1 MPPILMWVLVVVA
14 AAVCGAL
21 GYYFG
26 GENRKRTAEAKI
38 GSAEEEAKRIVNDA
52 IKAAEQKRKETIIE
66 AKDEAFKLKADADK
80 EIKDR
85 RAEISRQERRM
96 DQKEEALDKRTAAM
110 ERKEEDLKKRGE
122 LVEARLDEL
131 EQLKLRQ
138 TEKLET
144 IAAMTQED
152 ARAVLLKNI
161 DDELTHEKAMKI
173 SAYQA
178 NMKDECDAIAREL
191 VGQAIARCAAD
202 ATSEA
207 TVSVVPL
214 PSDEMKGRIIGRE
227 GRNIRAL
234 ETATGCD
241 LIIDDTPEAITL
253 SSFDQTRRE
262 VARMALE
269 RLIADGR
276 IHPARIEETVDKCR
290 RELEIQMKREGE
302 KAVMDLGIHSLH
314 PDLVKLIGRLKYR
327 TSYGQNVLSHS
338 LEVAWLAGLM
348 AGELGVN
355 VQLARR
361 AGLLHDIGKALDH
374 EIEGSHVQIG
384 VDICKKYRENPQII
398 HAIEAHHGDVEPK
411 TVLAFIIMAA
421 DAISAARPGARRE
434 NMESYIKR
442 LETLEALC
450 NGFEGVESSYAVQ
463 AGREVRILVQ
473 PDKVGDD
480 QVILLARRAGL
491 LHDIG
496 KALDHEIEGSHVQIG
511 VAICRKYKEN
521 TQIIHAI
528 EAHHGDVE
536 PKTPLAF
543 IIQACDAI
551 SAARPGA
558 RRENVESYVKR
569 LENLEE
575 ISSSF
580 EGVEQAFAVQAGR
593 EVRIMVKPDVISD
606 DQVILLAR
614 QIAKKIEDT
623 LDYPGQIKVNVIRES
638 RAIEYAK

>member
-1 MPPILMWVLVVVA
+1 MSPILTVVLVLVA
-14 AAVCGAL
+14 AVAAGAL
-21 GYYFG
+21 GFYLG

-52 IKAAEQKRKETIIE
+52 IKTAEQKRKETIIE
-66 AKDEAFKLKADADK
+66 AKDEAFKLKSDADK

-85 RAEISRQERRM
+85 RAEITRQERRI
-96 DQKEEALDKRTAAM
+96 DQKEEALDKRTAQM
-110 ERKEEDLKKRGE
+110 ERKEEDLKHRTE
-122 LVEARLDEL
+122 TVTARLDEL

-144 IAAMTQED
+144 IAVMSKED
-152 ARAVLLKNI
+152 ARAVLLKQV

-178 NMKDECDAIAREL
+178 NMKDECDNLAREL
-191 VGQAIARCAAD
+191 IGQAIARCAAD

-290 RELEIQMKREGE
+290 RELEIQMKREGD
-302 KAVMDLGIHSLH
+302 KAVMELGIHSLH

-327 TSYGQNVLSHS
+327 TSFGQNVLSHS

-384 VDICKKYRENPQII
+384 VDICKKYRENPQVI

-411 TVLAFIIMAA
+411 TTLAFIIMAA

-473 PDKVGDD
+473 PDKVSDD
-480 QVILLARRAGL
+480 EVILLAR
-491 LHDIG
+491 
-496 KALDHEIEGSHVQIG
+496 
-511 VAICRKYKEN
+511 
-521 TQIIHAI
+521 
-528 EAHHGDVE
+528 
-536 PKTPLAF
+536 
-543 IIQACDAI
+543 
-551 SAARPGA
+551 
-558 RRENVESYVKR
+558 NV
-569 LENLEE
+569 
-575 ISSSF
+575 
-580 EGVEQAFAVQAGR
+580 
-593 EVRIMVKPDVISD
+593 
-606 DQVILLAR
+606 
-614 QIAKKIEDT
+614 AKKIENE
-623 LDYPGQIKVNVIRES
+623 LDYPGQIKVSVIRES
-638 RAIEYAK
+638 RATEYAK

>member
-1 MPPILMWVLVVVA
+1 MPTIITVLVVVIVA
-14 AAVCGAL
+14 AAVGAL
-21 GYYFG
+21 CFYLGITY
-26 GENRKRTAEAKI
+26 RKRMAEAKL

-52 IKAAEQKRKETIIE
+52 IKAAEQKRKETIVE
-66 AKDEAFKLKADADK
+66 AKDEAFKLKSEADK

-96 DQKEEALDKRTAAM
+96 DQKEEALDKRTATM
-110 ERKEEDLKKRGE
+110 ERKEEDLKKRTE

-138 TEKLET
+138 VEKLEA
-144 IAAMTQED
+144 IAAMSQED
-152 ARAVLLKNI
+152 ARAVLLKQI
-161 DDELTHEKAMKI
+161 DDELTHEKAMRI
-173 SAYQA
+173 AAYQA
-178 NMKDECDAIAREL
+178 NMKDECDNIAREMI
-191 VGQAIARCAAD
+191 GQAIARCAAD

-234 ETATGCD
+234 ETATGVD

-262 VARMALE
+262 VARMTLE
-269 RLIADGR
+269 RLIGDGR
-276 IHPARIEETVDKCR
+276 IHPARIEETVEKCR
-290 RELEIQMKREGE
+290 RELELQMKREGE
-302 KAVMDLGIHSLH
+302 RAVMELGIHGLH
-314 PDLVKLIGRLKYR
+314 PDLIKLIGRLKYR
-327 TSYGQNVLSHS
+327 TSFGQNALTHS
-338 LEVAWLAGLM
+338 MEVAWLAGLL
-348 AGELGVN
+348 ASELGVN
-355 VQLARR
+355 VTMARR

-384 VDICKKYRENPQII
+384 VDIC
-398 HAIEAHHGDVEPK
+398 
-411 TVLAFIIMAA
+411 
-421 DAISAARPGARRE
+421 
-434 NMESYIKR
+434 
-442 LETLEALC
+442 
-450 NGFEGVESSYAVQ
+450 
-463 AGREVRILVQ
+463 
-473 PDKVGDD
+473 
-480 QVILLARRAGL
+480 
-491 LHDIG
+491 
-496 KALDHEIEGSHVQIG
+496 
-511 VAICRKYKEN
+511 RKYKEN
-521 TQIIHAI
+521 SQVIHAV

-543 IIQACDAI
+543 IVQAADAI

-558 RRENVESYVKR
+558 RRENVESYVRR

-575 ISSSF
+575 IASGF

-593 EVRIMVKPDVISD
+593 EVRIMVKPDVIGD

-614 QIAKKIEDT
+614 TIARKIEES

-638 RAIEYAK
+638 RAVEYAK

>member
-1 MPPILMWVLVVVA
+1 MSPIVVVVLVLVV
-14 AAVCGAL
+14 AAVAGAL
-21 GYYFG
+21 GFYLG
-26 GENRKRTAEAKI
+26 GENRKRTAEAKL

-66 AKDEAFKLKADADK
+66 AKDEAFKLKSEADK

-85 RAEISRQERRM
+85 RAEVSRQERRM
-96 DQKEEALDKRTAAM
+96 DQKEEALDKRTAAL
-110 ERKEEDLKKRGE
+110 ERKEEELKRRSE
-122 LVEARLDEL
+122 TVEVRLDEL

-144 IAAMTQED
+144 IAGMTQED
-152 ARAVLLKNI
+152 ARAVLLKQV

-178 NMKDECDAIAREL
+178 NMKDECDQIARDL

-214 PSDEMKGRIIGRE
+214 PSDEMTGRIIGRE
-227 GRNIRAL
+227 VRNIRAL
-234 ETATGCD
+234 EKATGCD

-290 RELEIQMKREGE
+290 RELEVQMKREGE

-327 TSYGQNVLSHS
+327 TSFGQNVLNHS
-338 LEVAWLAGLM
+338 IEVAWLAGLM
-348 AGELGVN
+348 AGELGIN
-355 VQLARR
+355 VQMARR

-384 VDICKKYRENPQII
+384 VDICKKYRENPQIV
-398 HAIEAHHGDVEPK
+398 HAVEAHHGDVEPK
-411 TVLAFIIMAA
+411 TTLAFIIMAA

-473 PDKVGDD
+473 PDKV
-480 QVILLARRAGL
+480 
-491 LHDIG
+491 
-496 KALDHEIEGSHVQIG
+496 
-511 VAICRKYKEN
+511 
-521 TQIIHAI
+521 
-528 EAHHGDVE
+528 
-536 PKTPLAF
+536 
-543 IIQACDAI
+543 
-551 SAARPGA
+551 
-558 RRENVESYVKR
+558 
-569 LENLEE
+569 
-575 ISSSF
+575 
-580 EGVEQAFAVQAGR
+580 
-593 EVRIMVKPDVISD
+593 SD
-606 DQVILLAR
+606 DQVVLLAR
-614 QIAKKIEDT
+614 NVAKKIENE
-623 LDYPGQIKVNVIRES
+623 LDYPGQIKVSVIRES
-638 RAIEYAK
+638 RATEYAK

>member
-1 MPPILMWVLVVVA
+1 MSPILTVVLVLVA
-14 AAVCGAL
+14 AAVAGAL
-21 GYYFG
+21 GFYLG

-66 AKDEAFKLKADADK
+66 AKDEAFKLKSDADK

-85 RAEISRQERRM
+85 RAEITRQERRI
-96 DQKEEALDKRTAAM
+96 DQKEEALDKRTAQM
-110 ERKEEDLKKRGE
+110 ERKEEDLKRRSE
-122 LVEARLDEL
+122 TVEARLDEL

-144 IAAMTQED
+144 IAAMSKED
-152 ARAVLLKNI
+152 ARAVLLKQV

-178 NMKDECDAIAREL
+178 NMKDECDNLAREL
-191 VGQAIARCAAD
+191 IGQAIARCAAD

-290 RELEIQMKREGE
+290 RELEIQMKREGD
-302 KAVMDLGIHSLH
+302 KAVMELGIHSLH

-327 TSYGQNVLSHS
+327 TSFGQNVLSHS

-384 VDICKKYRENPQII
+384 VDICKKYRENPQVI
-398 HAIEAHHGDVEPK
+398 HAIEAHHGVVEPK
-411 TVLAFIIMAA
+411 TTLAFIIMAA

-473 PDKVGDD
+473 PDKVSDD
-480 QVILLARRAGL
+480 EVILLAR
-491 LHDIG
+491 
-496 KALDHEIEGSHVQIG
+496 
-511 VAICRKYKEN
+511 
-521 TQIIHAI
+521 
-528 EAHHGDVE
+528 
-536 PKTPLAF
+536 
-543 IIQACDAI
+543 
-551 SAARPGA
+551 
-558 RRENVESYVKR
+558 NV
-569 LENLEE
+569 
-575 ISSSF
+575 
-580 EGVEQAFAVQAGR
+580 
-593 EVRIMVKPDVISD
+593 
-606 DQVILLAR
+606 
-614 QIAKKIEDT
+614 AKKIENE
-623 LDYPGQIKVNVIRES
+623 LDYPGQIKVSVIRES
-638 RAIEYAK
+638 RATEYAK

>member
-1 MPPILMWVLVVVA
+1 MLDPAIIVTVLVVVVV
-14 AAVCGAL
+14 AAVVGVLCFYLGAA
-21 GYYFG
+21 Y
-26 GENRKRTAEAKI
+26 RKRTAEAKL

-52 IKAAEQKRKETIIE
+52 IKSAEQKRKETIVE
-66 AKDEAFKLKADADK
+66 AKDEAFRLKAEADK

-85 RAEISRQERRM
+85 RSEISRQERRM
-96 DQKEEALDKRTAAM
+96 DQKEEALDKRTATM
-110 ERKEEDLKKRGE
+110 ERKEEDLKKRAE

-138 TEKLET
+138 VEKLEA
-144 IAAMTQED
+144 IAAMSQED
-152 ARAVLLKNI
+152 ARAVLLKQI
-161 DDELTHEKAMKI
+161 DDELTHEKAMRVA
-173 SAYQA
+173 AYQA
-178 NMKDECDAIAREL
+178 NMKDECDTIARE
-191 VGQAIARCAAD
+191 VIGQAIARCAAD

-262 VARMALE
+262 VARLALE

-290 RELEIQMKREGE
+290 RELELQMKREGE

-327 TSYGQNVLSHS
+327 TSYGQNVLAHS

-355 VQLARR
+355 VQQARR

-384 VDICKKYRENPQII
+384 VDICKKYRENPAVI
-398 HAIEAHHGDVEPK
+398 HAIEAHHGDIEPK
-411 TVLAFIIMAA
+411 STLAFIIMAA

-442 LETLEALC
+442 LETLESLC
-450 NGFEGVESSYAVQ
+450 NGFDGVDSAYAVQ

-473 PDKVGDD
+473 PEKIGDD
-480 QVILLARRAGL
+480 QVILLAR
-491 LHDIG
+491 
-496 KALDHEIEGSHVQIG
+496 S
-511 VAICRKYKEN
+511 
-521 TQIIHAI
+521 
-528 EAHHGDVE
+528 
-536 PKTPLAF
+536 
-543 IIQACDAI
+543 
-551 SAARPGA
+551 
-558 RRENVESYVKR
+558 
-569 LENLEE
+569 
-575 ISSSF
+575 
-580 EGVEQAFAVQAGR
+580 
-593 EVRIMVKPDVISD
+593 
-606 DQVILLAR
+606 
-614 QIAKKIEDT
+614 IAKKIEDE
-623 LDYPGQIKVNVIRES
+623 LDYPGQIKVSVIRES
-638 RAIEYAK
+638 RATEYAK

>member
-1 MPPILMWVLVVVA
+1 MSPILTVVLVLVA
-14 AAVCGAL
+14 AAVAGAL
-21 GYYFG
+21 GFYLG

-52 IKAAEQKRKETIIE
+52 IKTAEQKRKETIIE
-66 AKDEAFKLKADADK
+66 AKDEAFKLKSDADK

-85 RAEISRQERRM
+85 RAEITRQERRI
-96 DQKEEALDKRTAAM
+96 DQKEEALDKRTTQM
-110 ERKEEDLKKRGE
+110 ERKEEDLKRRSE
-122 LVEARLDEL
+122 TVEARLDEL

-144 IAAMTQED
+144 IAAMSKED
-152 ARAVLLKNI
+152 ARAVLLKQV

-178 NMKDECDAIAREL
+178 NMKDECDNLAREL
-191 VGQAIARCAAD
+191 IGQAIARCAAD

-290 RELEIQMKREGE
+290 RELEIQMKREGD
-302 KAVMDLGIHSLH
+302 KAVMELGIHSLH

-327 TSYGQNVLSHS
+327 TSFGQNVLSHS

-384 VDICKKYRENPQII
+384 VDICKKYRENPQVI

-411 TVLAFIIMAA
+411 TTLAFIIMAA

-473 PDKVGDD
+473 PDKVSDD
-480 QVILLARRAGL
+480 EVILLAR
-491 LHDIG
+491 
-496 KALDHEIEGSHVQIG
+496 
-511 VAICRKYKEN
+511 
-521 TQIIHAI
+521 
-528 EAHHGDVE
+528 
-536 PKTPLAF
+536 
-543 IIQACDAI
+543 
-551 SAARPGA
+551 
-558 RRENVESYVKR
+558 NV
-569 LENLEE
+569 
-575 ISSSF
+575 
-580 EGVEQAFAVQAGR
+580 
-593 EVRIMVKPDVISD
+593 
-606 DQVILLAR
+606 
-614 QIAKKIEDT
+614 AKKIENE
-623 LDYPGQIKVNVIRES
+623 LDYPGQIKVSVIRES
-638 RAIEYAK
+638 RATEYAK

>member
-1 MPPILMWVLVVVA
+1 MSPILTVVLVLVA
-14 AAVCGAL
+14 AVAAGAL
-21 GYYFG
+21 GFYFG

-38 GSAEEEAKRIVNDA
+38 GSAEDEAKRIVNDA
-52 IKAAEQKRKETIIE
+52 IKSAEQKRKETIIE
-66 AKDEAFKLKADADK
+66 AKDEAFKLKSDADK

-85 RAEISRQERRM
+85 RAEITRQERRI
-96 DQKEEALDKRTAAM
+96 DQKEEALDKRTAQM
-110 ERKEEDLKKRGE
+110 ERKEEDFKRRSE
-122 LVEARLDEL
+122 TVEARLDEL

-144 IAAMTQED
+144 IAAMSKED
-152 ARAVLLKNI
+152 ARAVLLKQV

-178 NMKDECDAIAREL
+178 NMKDECDNLAREL
-191 VGQAIARCAAD
+191 IGQAIARCAAD

-290 RELEIQMKREGE
+290 RELEIQMKREGD
-302 KAVMDLGIHSLH
+302 KAVMELGIHSLH

-327 TSYGQNVLSHS
+327 TSFGQNVLSHS

-384 VDICKKYRENPQII
+384 VDICKKYRENPQVI

-411 TVLAFIIMAA
+411 TTLAFIIMAA

-473 PDKVGDD
+473 PDKVSDD
-480 QVILLARRAGL
+480 EVILLAR
-491 LHDIG
+491 
-496 KALDHEIEGSHVQIG
+496 
-511 VAICRKYKEN
+511 
-521 TQIIHAI
+521 
-528 EAHHGDVE
+528 
-536 PKTPLAF
+536 
-543 IIQACDAI
+543 
-551 SAARPGA
+551 
-558 RRENVESYVKR
+558 NV
-569 LENLEE
+569 
-575 ISSSF
+575 
-580 EGVEQAFAVQAGR
+580 
-593 EVRIMVKPDVISD
+593 
-606 DQVILLAR
+606 
-614 QIAKKIEDT
+614 AKKIENE
-623 LDYPGQIKVNVIRES
+623 LDYPGQIKVSVIRES
-638 RAIEYAK
+638 RATEYAK

>member
-1 MPPILMWVLVVVA
+1 MSPILTVVLVLVA
-14 AAVCGAL
+14 AAVAGAL
-21 GYYFG
+21 GFYLG

-52 IKAAEQKRKETIIE
+52 IKTAEQKRKETIIE
-66 AKDEAFKLKADADK
+66 AKDEAFKLKSDADK

-85 RAEISRQERRM
+85 RAEITRQERRI
-96 DQKEEALDKRTAAM
+96 DQKEEALDKRTAQM
-110 ERKEEDLKKRGE
+110 ERKEEDLKRRSE
-122 LVEARLDEL
+122 TVEARLDEL

-144 IAAMTQED
+144 IAAMSKED
-152 ARAVLLKNI
+152 ARAVLLKQV

-178 NMKDECDAIAREL
+178 NMKDECDNLAREL
-191 VGQAIARCAAD
+191 IGQAIARCAAD

-290 RELEIQMKREGE
+290 RELEIQMKREGD
-302 KAVMDLGIHSLH
+302 KAVMELGIHSLH

-327 TSYGQNVLSHS
+327 TSFGQNVLSHS

-384 VDICKKYRENPQII
+384 VDICKKYRENPQVI

-411 TVLAFIIMAA
+411 TTLAFIIMAA

-434 NMESYIKR
+434 NKESYIKR

-473 PDKVGDD
+473 PDKVSDD
-480 QVILLARRAGL
+480 EVILLAR
-491 LHDIG
+491 
-496 KALDHEIEGSHVQIG
+496 
-511 VAICRKYKEN
+511 
-521 TQIIHAI
+521 
-528 EAHHGDVE
+528 
-536 PKTPLAF
+536 
-543 IIQACDAI
+543 
-551 SAARPGA
+551 
-558 RRENVESYVKR
+558 NV
-569 LENLEE
+569 
-575 ISSSF
+575 
-580 EGVEQAFAVQAGR
+580 
-593 EVRIMVKPDVISD
+593 
-606 DQVILLAR
+606 
-614 QIAKKIEDT
+614 AKKIENE
-623 LDYPGQIKVNVIRES
+623 LDYPGQIKVSVIRES
-638 RAIEYAK
+638 RATEYAK

>member
-1 MPPILMWVLVVVA
+1 MSPILTVVLVLVA
-14 AAVCGAL
+14 AAVAGAL
-21 GYYFG
+21 GFYLG

-52 IKAAEQKRKETIIE
+52 IKTAEQKRKETIIE
-66 AKDEAFKLKADADK
+66 AKDEAFKLKSDADK

-85 RAEISRQERRM
+85 RAEITRQERRI
-96 DQKEEALDKRTAAM
+96 DQKEEALDKRTAQM
-110 ERKEEDLKKRGE
+110 ERKEEDLKRRSE
-122 LVEARLDEL
+122 TVEARLDEL
-131 EQLKLRQ
+131 EQFKLRQ

-144 IAAMTQED
+144 IAAMSKED
-152 ARAVLLKNI
+152 ARAVLLKQV

-178 NMKDECDAIAREL
+178 NMKDECDNLAREL
-191 VGQAIARCAAD
+191 IGQAIARCAAD

-290 RELEIQMKREGE
+290 RELEIQMKREGD
-302 KAVMDLGIHSLH
+302 KAVMELGIHSLH

-327 TSYGQNVLSHS
+327 TSFGQNVLSHS

-384 VDICKKYRENPQII
+384 VDICKKYRENPQVI

-411 TVLAFIIMAA
+411 TTLAFIIMAA

-473 PDKVGDD
+473 PDKVSDD
-480 QVILLARRAGL
+480 EVILLAR
-491 LHDIG
+491 
-496 KALDHEIEGSHVQIG
+496 
-511 VAICRKYKEN
+511 
-521 TQIIHAI
+521 
-528 EAHHGDVE
+528 
-536 PKTPLAF
+536 
-543 IIQACDAI
+543 
-551 SAARPGA
+551 
-558 RRENVESYVKR
+558 NV
-569 LENLEE
+569 
-575 ISSSF
+575 
-580 EGVEQAFAVQAGR
+580 
-593 EVRIMVKPDVISD
+593 
-606 DQVILLAR
+606 
-614 QIAKKIEDT
+614 AKKIENE
-623 LDYPGQIKVNVIRES
+623 LDYPGQIKVSVIRES
-638 RAIEYAK
+638 RATEYAK

>member
-1 MPPILMWVLVVVA
+1 MHPIVVVVLVLVA
-14 AAVCGAL
+14 AAVTGAICFYL
-21 GYYFG
+21 G
-26 GENRKRTAEAKI
+26 GENRKRTAEAKL

-52 IKAAEQKRKETIIE
+52 IKSAEQKRKETIIE
-66 AKDEAFKLKADADK
+66 AKDEAFRLKSEADK

-85 RAEISRQERRM
+85 RAEVSRQERRM

-110 ERKEEDLKKRGE
+110 ERKEEDLKRRTE
-122 LVEARLDEL
+122 TVEARLDEL
-131 EQLKLRQ
+131 EQLKMRQ

-144 IAAMTQED
+144 IAAMSKED
-152 ARAVLLKNI
+152 ARAVLLKQV

-178 NMKDECDAIAREL
+178 NMKDECDNLAREL
-191 VGQAIARCAAD
+191 IGQAIARCAAD

-290 RELEIQMKREGE
+290 RELEIQMKREGD
-302 KAVMDLGIHSLH
+302 KAVMELGIHSLH

-327 TSYGQNVLSHS
+327 TSFGQNVLSHS

-355 VQLARR
+355 VQMARR

-384 VDICKKYRENPQII
+384 VDICKKYRENPQVI

-411 TVLAFIIMAA
+411 TTLAFIIMAA

-473 PDKVGDD
+473 PDKVSDD
-480 QVILLARRAGL
+480 EVILLAR
-491 LHDIG
+491 
-496 KALDHEIEGSHVQIG
+496 
-511 VAICRKYKEN
+511 
-521 TQIIHAI
+521 
-528 EAHHGDVE
+528 
-536 PKTPLAF
+536 
-543 IIQACDAI
+543 
-551 SAARPGA
+551 
-558 RRENVESYVKR
+558 NV
-569 LENLEE
+569 
-575 ISSSF
+575 
-580 EGVEQAFAVQAGR
+580 
-593 EVRIMVKPDVISD
+593 
-606 DQVILLAR
+606 
-614 QIAKKIEDT
+614 AKKIENE
-623 LDYPGQIKVNVIRES
+623 LDYPGQIKVSVIRES
-638 RAIEYAK
+638 RATEYAK

>member
-1 MPPILMWVLVVVA
+1 MSPILTVVLVLVA
-14 AAVCGAL
+14 AAVAGAL
-21 GYYFG
+21 GFYLG

-66 AKDEAFKLKADADK
+66 AKDEAFKLKSDADK

-85 RAEISRQERRM
+85 RAEITRQERRI
-96 DQKEEALDKRTAAM
+96 DQKEEALDKRTAQM
-110 ERKEEDLKKRGE
+110 ERKEEDLKRRSE
-122 LVEARLDEL
+122 TVEARLDEL

-144 IAAMTQED
+144 IAAMSKED
-152 ARAVLLKNI
+152 ARAVLLKQV

-178 NMKDECDAIAREL
+178 NMKDECDNLAREL
-191 VGQAIARCAAD
+191 IGQAIARCAAD

-241 LIIDDTPEAITL
+241 LIIDDTPEVITL

-290 RELEIQMKREGE
+290 RELEIQMKREGD
-302 KAVMDLGIHSLH
+302 KAVMELGIHSLH

-327 TSYGQNVLSHS
+327 TSFGQNVLSHS

-384 VDICKKYRENPQII
+384 VDICKKYRENPQVI

-411 TVLAFIIMAA
+411 TTLAFIIMAA
-421 DAISAARPGARRE
+421 DAISAARPGTRRE

-473 PDKVGDD
+473 PDKVSDD
-480 QVILLARRAGL
+480 EVILLAR
-491 LHDIG
+491 
-496 KALDHEIEGSHVQIG
+496 
-511 VAICRKYKEN
+511 
-521 TQIIHAI
+521 
-528 EAHHGDVE
+528 
-536 PKTPLAF
+536 
-543 IIQACDAI
+543 
-551 SAARPGA
+551 
-558 RRENVESYVKR
+558 NV
-569 LENLEE
+569 
-575 ISSSF
+575 
-580 EGVEQAFAVQAGR
+580 
-593 EVRIMVKPDVISD
+593 
-606 DQVILLAR
+606 
-614 QIAKKIEDT
+614 AKKIENE
-623 LDYPGQIKVNVIRES
+623 LDYPGQIKVSVIRES
-638 RAIEYAK
+638 RATEYAK

>member
-1 MPPILMWVLVVVA
+1 MSPILIVVLVLVA
-14 AAVCGAL
+14 AAVAGAL
-21 GYYFG
+21 GFYLG

-38 GSAEEEAKRIVNDA
+38 GSAEDEAKRIVNDA

-66 AKDEAFKLKADADK
+66 AKDEAFKLKSDADK

-85 RAEISRQERRM
+85 RAEITRQERRI
-96 DQKEEALDKRTAAM
+96 DQKEEALDKRTTQM
-110 ERKEEDLKKRGE
+110 ERKEEDLKRRTE
-122 LVEARLDEL
+122 TVEARLDEL

-144 IAAMTQED
+144 IAAMSKED
-152 ARAVLLKNI
+152 ARAVLLKQV

-178 NMKDECDAIAREL
+178 NMKDECDNLAREL
-191 VGQAIARCAAD
+191 IGQAIARCAAD

-290 RELEIQMKREGE
+290 RELEIQMKREGD
-302 KAVMDLGIHSLH
+302 KAVMELGVHSLH

-327 TSYGQNVLSHS
+327 TSFGQNVLSHS

-384 VDICKKYRENPQII
+384 VDICKKYRESPQVI

-411 TVLAFIIMAA
+411 TTLAFIIMAA

-450 NGFEGVESSYAVQ
+450 NGCEGVESSYAVQ

-480 QVILLARRAGL
+480 EVILLAR
-491 LHDIG
+491 
-496 KALDHEIEGSHVQIG
+496 
-511 VAICRKYKEN
+511 
-521 TQIIHAI
+521 
-528 EAHHGDVE
+528 
-536 PKTPLAF
+536 
-543 IIQACDAI
+543 
-551 SAARPGA
+551 
-558 RRENVESYVKR
+558 NV
-569 LENLEE
+569 
-575 ISSSF
+575 
-580 EGVEQAFAVQAGR
+580 
-593 EVRIMVKPDVISD
+593 
-606 DQVILLAR
+606 
-614 QIAKKIEDT
+614 AKKIENE
-623 LDYPGQIKVNVIRES
+623 LDYPGQIKVSVIRES
-638 RAIEYAK
+638 RATEYAK

>member
-1 MPPILMWVLVVVA
+1 MSPILTVVLVLVA
-14 AAVCGAL
+14 AAVAGAL
-21 GYYFG
+21 GFYLG

-52 IKAAEQKRKETIIE
+52 IKAAERKRRETIIE
-66 AKDEAFKLKADADK
+66 AKDEAFKLKSDADK

-85 RAEISRQERRM
+85 RAEITRQERRI
-96 DQKEEALDKRTAAM
+96 DQKEEALDKRTAQM
-110 ERKEEDLKKRGE
+110 ERKEEDLKRRSE
-122 LVEARLDEL
+122 TVEARLDEL

-144 IAAMTQED
+144 IAAMSKED
-152 ARAVLLKNI
+152 ARAVLLKQV

-178 NMKDECDAIAREL
+178 NMKDECDNLAREL
-191 VGQAIARCAAD
+191 IGQAIARCAAD

-290 RELEIQMKREGE
+290 RELEIQMKREGD
-302 KAVMDLGIHSLH
+302 KAVMELGIHSLH

-327 TSYGQNVLSHS
+327 TSFGQNVLSHS

-384 VDICKKYRENPQII
+384 VDICKKYRENPQVI

-411 TVLAFIIMAA
+411 TTLAFIIMAA

-473 PDKVGDD
+473 PDKVSDD
-480 QVILLARRAGL
+480 EVILLAR
-491 LHDIG
+491 
-496 KALDHEIEGSHVQIG
+496 
-511 VAICRKYKEN
+511 
-521 TQIIHAI
+521 
-528 EAHHGDVE
+528 
-536 PKTPLAF
+536 
-543 IIQACDAI
+543 
-551 SAARPGA
+551 
-558 RRENVESYVKR
+558 NV
-569 LENLEE
+569 
-575 ISSSF
+575 
-580 EGVEQAFAVQAGR
+580 
-593 EVRIMVKPDVISD
+593 
-606 DQVILLAR
+606 
-614 QIAKKIEDT
+614 AKKIENE
-623 LDYPGQIKVNVIRES
+623 LDYPGQIKVSVIRES
-638 RAIEYAK
+638 RATEYAK

>member
-1 MPPILMWVLVVVA
+1 MSPILTVVLVLVA
-14 AAVCGAL
+14 AVAAGAL
-21 GYYFG
+21 GFYLG

-52 IKAAEQKRKETIIE
+52 IKTAEQKRKETIIE
-66 AKDEAFKLKADADK
+66 AKDEAFKLKSDADK

-85 RAEISRQERRM
+85 RAEITRQERRI
-96 DQKEEALDKRTAAM
+96 DQKEEALDKRTAQM
-110 ERKEEDLKKRGE
+110 ERKEEDLKRRSE
-122 LVEARLDEL
+122 TVEARLDEL

-144 IAAMTQED
+144 IAAMSKED
-152 ARAVLLKNI
+152 ARAVLLKQV

-178 NMKDECDAIAREL
+178 NMKDECDNLAREL
-191 VGQAIARCAAD
+191 IGQAIARCAAD

-290 RELEIQMKREGE
+290 RELEIQMKREGD
-302 KAVMDLGIHSLH
+302 KAVMELGIHSLH

-327 TSYGQNVLSHS
+327 TSFGQNVLSHS

-384 VDICKKYRENPQII
+384 VDICKKYRENPQVI

-411 TVLAFIIMAA
+411 TTLAFIIMAA

-473 PDKVGDD
+473 PDKVSDD
-480 QVILLARRAGL
+480 EVILLAR
-491 LHDIG
+491 
-496 KALDHEIEGSHVQIG
+496 
-511 VAICRKYKEN
+511 
-521 TQIIHAI
+521 
-528 EAHHGDVE
+528 
-536 PKTPLAF
+536 
-543 IIQACDAI
+543 
-551 SAARPGA
+551 
-558 RRENVESYVKR
+558 NV
-569 LENLEE
+569 
-575 ISSSF
+575 
-580 EGVEQAFAVQAGR
+580 
-593 EVRIMVKPDVISD
+593 
-606 DQVILLAR
+606 
-614 QIAKKIEDT
+614 AKKIENE
-623 LDYPGQIKVNVIRES
+623 LDYPGQIKVSVIRES
-638 RAIEYAK
+638 RATEYAK

>member
-1 MPPILMWVLVVVA
+1 MSPILTVVLVLVA
-14 AAVCGAL
+14 AAVAGAL
-21 GYYFG
+21 GFYLG

-66 AKDEAFKLKADADK
+66 AKDEAFKLKSDADK

-85 RAEISRQERRM
+85 RAVITRQERRI
-96 DQKEEALDKRTAAM
+96 DQKEEALDKRTAQM
-110 ERKEEDLKKRGE
+110 ERKEEDLKRRSE
-122 LVEARLDEL
+122 TVEARLDEL

-144 IAAMTQED
+144 IAAMSKED
-152 ARAVLLKNI
+152 ARAVLLKQV

-178 NMKDECDAIAREL
+178 NMKDECDNLAREL
-191 VGQAIARCAAD
+191 IGQAIARCAAD

-290 RELEIQMKREGE
+290 RELEIQMKREGD
-302 KAVMDLGIHSLH
+302 KAVMELGIHSLH

-327 TSYGQNVLSHS
+327 TSFGQNVLSHS

-384 VDICKKYRENPQII
+384 VDICKKYRENPQVI
-398 HAIEAHHGDVEPK
+398 HAIEAHHGDVDPK
-411 TVLAFIIMAA
+411 TTLAFIIMAA

-473 PDKVGDD
+473 PDKVSDD
-480 QVILLARRAGL
+480 EVILLAR
-491 LHDIG
+491 
-496 KALDHEIEGSHVQIG
+496 
-511 VAICRKYKEN
+511 
-521 TQIIHAI
+521 
-528 EAHHGDVE
+528 
-536 PKTPLAF
+536 
-543 IIQACDAI
+543 
-551 SAARPGA
+551 
-558 RRENVESYVKR
+558 NV
-569 LENLEE
+569 
-575 ISSSF
+575 
-580 EGVEQAFAVQAGR
+580 
-593 EVRIMVKPDVISD
+593 
-606 DQVILLAR
+606 
-614 QIAKKIEDT
+614 AKKIENE
-623 LDYPGQIKVNVIRES
+623 LDYPGQIKVSVIRES
-638 RAIEYAK
+638 RATEYAK

>member
-1 MPPILMWVLVVVA
+1 MSPILTVVLVLVA
-14 AAVCGAL
+14 AAVAGAL
-21 GYYFG
+21 GFYLG

-52 IKAAEQKRKETIIE
+52 IKAADQKRKETIIE
-66 AKDEAFKLKADADK
+66 AKDEAFKLKSDADK

-85 RAEISRQERRM
+85 RAEITRQERRI
-96 DQKEEALDKRTAAM
+96 DQKEEALDKRTAQM
-110 ERKEEDLKKRGE
+110 ERKEEDLKRRSE
-122 LVEARLDEL
+122 TVEARLDEL

-144 IAAMTQED
+144 IAAMSKED
-152 ARAVLLKNI
+152 ARAVLLKQV

-178 NMKDECDAIAREL
+178 NMKDECDNLAREL
-191 VGQAIARCAAD
+191 IGQAIARCAAD

-290 RELEIQMKREGE
+290 RELEIQMKREGD
-302 KAVMDLGIHSLH
+302 KAVMELGIHSLH

-327 TSYGQNVLSHS
+327 TSFGQNVLSHS

-384 VDICKKYRENPQII
+384 VDICKKYRENPQVI

-411 TVLAFIIMAA
+411 TTLAFIIMAA

-473 PDKVGDD
+473 PDKV
-480 QVILLARRAGL
+480 
-491 LHDIG
+491 
-496 KALDHEIEGSHVQIG
+496 
-511 VAICRKYKEN
+511 
-521 TQIIHAI
+521 
-528 EAHHGDVE
+528 
-536 PKTPLAF
+536 
-543 IIQACDAI
+543 
-551 SAARPGA
+551 
-558 RRENVESYVKR
+558 
-569 LENLEE
+569 
-575 ISSSF
+575 
-580 EGVEQAFAVQAGR
+580 
-593 EVRIMVKPDVISD
+593 SD

-614 QIAKKIEDT
+614 NVAKKIENE
-623 LDYPGQIKVNVIRES
+623 LDYPGQIKVSVIRES
-638 RAIEYAK
+638 RATEYAK

>member
-1 MPPILMWVLVVVA
+1 MPPIVVVVLVLVV
-14 AAVCGAL
+14 AAVVGAL
-21 GYYFG
+21 CFYLG
-26 GENRKRTAEAKI
+26 GENRKRTAEAKL

-66 AKDEAFKLKADADK
+66 AKDEAFKLKSDADK

-85 RAEISRQERRM
+85 RAEVSRQERRM
-96 DQKEEALDKRTAAM
+96 DQKEEALDKRTAAL
-110 ERKEEDLKKRGE
+110 ERKEEELKRRSE
-122 LVEARLDEL
+122 TVEARLDEL

-144 IAAMTQED
+144 IAAMSQED
-152 ARAVLLKNI
+152 ARAVLLKQV
-161 DDELTHEKAMKI
+161 DDELTHEKAMRI

-178 NMKDECDAIAREL
+178 NMKDECDQIARDII
-191 VGQAIARCAAD
+191 GQAIARCAAD

-276 IHPARIEETVDKCR
+276 IHPARIEETVEKCR

-302 KAVMDLGIHSLH
+302 KAVMELGIHSLH

-327 TSYGQNVLSHS
+327 TSYGQNVLNHS
-338 LEVAWLAGLM
+338 IEVAWLAGLM

-355 VQLARR
+355 VQQARR

-384 VDICKKYRENPQII
+384 VDICKKYRENPQIV
-398 HAIEAHHGDVEPK
+398 HAVEAHHGDVEPK
-411 TVLAFIIMAA
+411 TTLAFIIMAA

-473 PDKVGDD
+473 PDKV
-480 QVILLARRAGL
+480 
-491 LHDIG
+491 
-496 KALDHEIEGSHVQIG
+496 
-511 VAICRKYKEN
+511 
-521 TQIIHAI
+521 
-528 EAHHGDVE
+528 
-536 PKTPLAF
+536 
-543 IIQACDAI
+543 
-551 SAARPGA
+551 
-558 RRENVESYVKR
+558 
-569 LENLEE
+569 
-575 ISSSF
+575 
-580 EGVEQAFAVQAGR
+580 
-593 EVRIMVKPDVISD
+593 SD
-606 DQVILLAR
+606 DQVVLLAR
-614 QIAKKIEDT
+614 NVAKKIESE
-623 LDYPGQIKVNVIRES
+623 LDYPGQIKVSVIRES
-638 RAIEYAK
+638 RATEYAK

>member
-1 MPPILMWVLVVVA
+1 MSPILTVVLVLVVAVVA
-14 AAVCGAL
+14 GAL
-21 GYYFG
+21 GFYLG

-66 AKDEAFKLKADADK
+66 AKDEAFKLKSDADK

-85 RAEISRQERRM
+85 RAEISRQERRI
-96 DQKEEALDKRTAAM
+96 DQKEEALDKRTTQM
-110 ERKEEDLKKRGE
+110 ERKEEDLKRRSE
-122 LVEARLDEL
+122 TVEARLDEL

-144 IAAMTQED
+144 IAAMSKED
-152 ARAVLLKNI
+152 ARAVLLKQV

-178 NMKDECDAIAREL
+178 NMKDECDNLAREL
-191 VGQAIARCAAD
+191 IGQAIARCAAD

-290 RELEIQMKREGE
+290 RELEIQMKREGD
-302 KAVMDLGIHSLH
+302 KAIMELGIHSLH

-327 TSYGQNVLSHS
+327 TSFGQNVLSHS

-384 VDICKKYRENPQII
+384 VDICKKYRENPQVI

-411 TVLAFIIMAA
+411 TTLAFIIMAA

-473 PDKVGDD
+473 PDKVSDD
-480 QVILLARRAGL
+480 EVILLAR
-491 LHDIG
+491 
-496 KALDHEIEGSHVQIG
+496 
-511 VAICRKYKEN
+511 
-521 TQIIHAI
+521 
-528 EAHHGDVE
+528 
-536 PKTPLAF
+536 
-543 IIQACDAI
+543 
-551 SAARPGA
+551 
-558 RRENVESYVKR
+558 NV
-569 LENLEE
+569 
-575 ISSSF
+575 
-580 EGVEQAFAVQAGR
+580 
-593 EVRIMVKPDVISD
+593 
-606 DQVILLAR
+606 
-614 QIAKKIEDT
+614 AKKIENE
-623 LDYPGQIKVNVIRES
+623 LDYPGQIKVSVIRES
-638 RAIEYAK
+638 RATEYAK

>member
-1 MPPILMWVLVVVA
+1 MSPILTVVLVLVA
-14 AAVCGAL
+14 AVAAGAL
-21 GYYFG
+21 GFYLG

-66 AKDEAFKLKADADK
+66 AKDEAFKLKSDADK

-85 RAEISRQERRM
+85 RAEITRQERRI
-96 DQKEEALDKRTAAM
+96 DQKEEALDKRTAQM
-110 ERKEEDLKKRGE
+110 ERKEEDLKRRSE
-122 LVEARLDEL
+122 TVEARLDEL

-144 IAAMTQED
+144 IAAMSKED
-152 ARAVLLKNI
+152 ARAVLLKQV

-178 NMKDECDAIAREL
+178 NMKDECDNLAREL
-191 VGQAIARCAAD
+191 IGQAIARCAAD

-290 RELEIQMKREGE
+290 RELEIQMKREGD
-302 KAVMDLGIHSLH
+302 KAIMELGIHSLH
-314 PDLVKLIGRLKYR
+314 PDLVKLVGRLKYR
-327 TSYGQNVLSHS
+327 TSFGQNVLSHS

-384 VDICKKYRENPQII
+384 VDICKKYRENPQVI

-411 TVLAFIIMAA
+411 TTLAFIIMAA

-473 PDKVGDD
+473 PDKVSDD
-480 QVILLARRAGL
+480 EVILLAR
-491 LHDIG
+491 
-496 KALDHEIEGSHVQIG
+496 
-511 VAICRKYKEN
+511 
-521 TQIIHAI
+521 
-528 EAHHGDVE
+528 
-536 PKTPLAF
+536 
-543 IIQACDAI
+543 
-551 SAARPGA
+551 
-558 RRENVESYVKR
+558 NV
-569 LENLEE
+569 
-575 ISSSF
+575 
-580 EGVEQAFAVQAGR
+580 
-593 EVRIMVKPDVISD
+593 
-606 DQVILLAR
+606 
-614 QIAKKIEDT
+614 AKKIENE
-623 LDYPGQIKVNVIRES
+623 LDYPGQIKVSVIRES
-638 RAIEYAK
+638 RATEYAK